1 MLEFVDNN
9 VTKYTRNCYCYLR
22 MNEMTLDQWVK
33 KMTHFN
39 NGGNALALYAL
50 SDLYGVHTTVITRSR
65 PWTTVHGNYPG
76 SLEDVLQLSSVKLV
90 YLGDDQYA
98 VLWKKISPDEPSV
111 RQMNFNYTPMLP
123 LQQPPTWEEIE
134 TAETLM
140 NLHQSTSADLS
151 PPPTLEGP
159 NVGNDADAM
168 DKVVNRYDVN
178 PKGRPLLMDAMDQIT
193 GISELHVGES
203 TSLCVE
209 TQANIADGAK
219 LCVETSATPE
229 LSETLSPKSV
239 LHVETPVLRK
249 CSVMLVSLES
259 ILFSEKGNTSDK
271 QSSTRTKDSVPVPQD
286 TKPDVPTPTPKS
298 SDSGNSTAAPPKP
311 STADENTAK
320 AMIPTLDDV
329 YSAETEVDEP
339 PPIVPAPAS
348 SGVKR
353 KYGCRLCISWLESAQ
368 ALKDHHVQT
377 HKIMYC
383 SDCNKAFN
391 NQLSLT
397 CHKYEHKSRP
407 FVCKTCGDD
416 FPFESQYQTHLL
428 THSNRRRFACTFTD
442 CSKYFKNK
450 GDMNRHIKEHS
461 STWMTCPDCPEY
473 KTKQKRNF
481 ESHRLKHSQ
490 IEKYWCERCGK
501 GFVFNTQKLW
511 HVNKRLCESSK

>member
-1 MLEFVDNN
+1 
-9 VTKYTRNCYCYLR
+9 
-22 MNEMTLDQWVK
+22 
-33 KMTHFN
+33 
-39 NGGNALALYAL
+39 
-50 SDLYGVHTTVITRSR
+50 
-65 PWTTVHGNYPG
+65 
-76 SLEDVLQLSSVKLV
+76 
-90 YLGDDQYA
+90 
-98 VLWKKISPDEPSV
+98 
-111 RQMNFNYTPMLP
+111 
-123 LQQPPTWEEIE
+123 
-134 TAETLM
+134 
-140 NLHQSTSADLS
+140 
-151 PPPTLEGP
+151 
-159 NVGNDADAM
+159 M

-209 TQANIADGAK
+209 TQATNADGAK
-219 LCVETSATPE
+219 LCVEMSATPE
-229 LSETLSPKSV
+229 LSETLSPKAV
-239 LHVETPVLRK
+239 LHVETPVLKR
-249 CSVMLVSLES
+249 CSVRLVSLES
-259 ILFSEKGNTSDK
+259 ILFPKKGNTSYK
-271 QSSTRTKDSVPVPQD
+271 QSSTGIENSVPVPQD
-286 TKPDVPTPTPKS
+286 TKPDVPTPTSKS

-311 STADENTAK
+311 STADENTSNAT
-320 AMIPTLDDV
+320 IPTLDDV

-339 PPIVPAPAS
+339 PPLVPIPAA

-353 KYGCRLCISWLESAQ
+353 KYGCRLCTSRLESAQ

-377 HKIMYC
+377 HGIMYC

-397 CHKYEHKSRP
+397 RHKYEHKSHP

-428 THSNRRRFACTFTD
+428 THSNRRRFACSFTD
-442 CSKYFKNK
+442 CSKRFKNK

-461 STWMTCPDCPEY
+461 SNWMTCPDCPEY

-501 GFVFNTQKLW
+501 GFVFNTQKLR
-511 HVNKRLCESSK
+511 HVNKRLCKSSK